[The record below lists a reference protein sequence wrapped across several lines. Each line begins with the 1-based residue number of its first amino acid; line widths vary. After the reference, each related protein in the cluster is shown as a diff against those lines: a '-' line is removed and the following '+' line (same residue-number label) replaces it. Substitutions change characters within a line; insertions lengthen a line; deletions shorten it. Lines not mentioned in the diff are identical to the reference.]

1 VKLPLEYDSRRKHN
15 ASRSVHCLII
25 HAFIGDCPYRGMRI
39 GDRVPSPKSFSH
51 SVLVQIHSEIF
62 IVPNNCGA
70 MQFPVGKLA
79 ETLEGMMFV
88 LRFELTEPLSHRI
101 DAFSFIVGRNIVY
114 YSSLILKGGR
124 HCRISFL
131 EHPNLHVGCRLDAK
145 RMIST
150 SLCCA
155 RRSLWRLLL
164 LFFFIY

>member
-1 VKLPLEYDSRRKHN
+1 MEMQLSLRSYRYLLVNPYVTLRVLLVIKPDGYHLSVRLDQDAFIHESSVKLPLEYDSRGKHN

-39 GDRVPSPKSFSH
+39 GDRVPSPQSFSH

-101 DAFSFIVGRNIVY
+101 DAFSFIV
-114 YSSLILKGGR
+114 
-124 HCRISFL
+124 C
-131 EHPNLHVGCRLDAK
+131 
-145 RMIST
+145 
-150 SLCCA
+150 
-155 RRSLWRLLL
+155 
-164 LFFFIY
+164 